1 MAQAPI
7 NDKELLAALVAD
19 INAGKYPQLAKCEA
33 VANEIDTELFA
44 QNPDGF
50 TACVPI
56 GFIKAYDAHT
66 VANELRAQLGAW
78 VDMGTLWA
86 AEPANRLIH

>member
-1 MAQAPI
+1 MAQKPT

-66 VANELRAQLGAW
+66 VANELKAQLDAW
-78 VDMGTLWA
+78 LGIGILWA
-86 AEPANRLIH
+86 AEPINSLIH

>member
-1 MAQAPI
+1 MAQAPT
-7 NDKELLAALVAD
+7 NDKQLLAALVAD

-33 VANEIDTELFA
+33 AANEIDTELFA

-50 TACVPI
+50 TAYVPI
-56 GFIKAYDAHT
+56 GFVKAYDAHT
-66 VANELRAQLGAW
+66 VANELKAQLDAW
-78 VDMGTLWA
+78 MGIGVLWA

>member
-1 MAQAPI
+1 MAQAPT

-44 QNPDGF
+44 QNKEGF

-66 VANELRAQLGAW
+66 VANELRAQLDAWLGIGAIW
-78 VDMGTLWA
+78 T
-86 AEPANRLIH
+86 AEPINSLIH